1 MCFSYIQKKIKKI
14 KLTTSITTHYGPVPA
29 RPATIKVA
37 RAPGPSPSPSSPRFP
52 NRSTADAAAP
62 RYPVPTA
69 APATCHP
76 KVRPLL
82 LLLLLSYPSPRFTD
96 VERRRPLACRAAG
109 VLLRPREESLLPH
122 QGPHPGRCCPPPSP
136 SRSRSAT
143 AARGHNGM
151 QQEEGE
157 AARAAQR

>member
-1 MCFSYIQKKIKKI
+1 MCFSYIQKNKNNKINNVYNHP
-14 KLTTSITTHYGPVPA
+14 LWA
-29 RPATIKVA
+29 R
-37 RAPGPSPSPSSPRFP
+37 SSPACYDKSGPRPWALSFSFLASLP
-52 NRSTADAAAP
+52 EPLHRRRRRP

-69 APATCHP
+69 APATCRP